1 MGNIL
6 NLVYDKFYYSYSKRY
21 KEKDNRFPCPN
32 GYDLEFQEDFMLFM
46 KYYEDNKMHSH
57 LVNSTFDGKY
67 YKKIDILKNK
77 DVPNPKV
84 KIHFPFL
91 TSDLCKNFDLVYH
104 DATNDELNEDLYFY
118 VIELI
123 HFDIDYFESMFNDI
137 SDKVKNLINEGRCKV
152 IVDFGHEGQWN
163 SLKFYEWYQE
173 FLHKSEI
180 DLNQIYIFICDLNY
194 DTKLFTDYKI
204 NFVSSLYYL
213 EELSRGVSKIISKG
227 IIESTIGHK
236 YSILDIDDI
245 DVNKKNKYFLS
256 LMRNCGKFHRQFLGC
271 YFEFNDLWDDNI
283 ISFLKGSW
291 NNNFRPKIPV
301 KYSSVWDKLDKGNPI
316 EIDTHEVENKYG
328 FSPYYTDREDFYKET
343 FLSVVT
349 EVLFDHDSI
358 FLSEKILKPIWNL
371 HPFIVASVPFTLK
384 KLKELGFKTF
394 EPFIDESYDKEK
406 NHVERMNKITTELD
420 KFRSKSFDELRVWW
434 KEILPILSHNQKV
447 FLEYKD
453 KKTSKTKFF
462 EKFV

>member
-1 MGNIL
+1 M
-6 NLVYDKFYYSYSKRY
+6 
-21 KEKDNRFPCPN
+21 
-32 GYDLEFQEDFMLFM
+32 
-46 KYYEDNKMHSH
+46 
-57 LVNSTFDGKY
+57 
-67 YKKIDILKNK
+67 
-77 DVPNPKV
+77 
-84 KIHFPFL
+84 
-91 TSDLCKNFDLVYH
+91 
-104 DATNDELNEDLYFY
+104 
-118 VIELI
+118 
-123 HFDIDYFESMFNDI
+123 
-137 SDKVKNLINEGRCKV
+137 
-152 IVDFGHEGQWN
+152 
-163 SLKFYEWYQE
+163 
-173 FLHKSEI
+173 
-180 DLNQIYIFICDLNY
+180 
-194 DTKLFTDYKI
+194 
-204 NFVSSLYYL
+204 
-213 EELSRGVSKIISKG
+213 
-227 IIESTIGHK
+227 
-236 YSILDIDDI
+236 
-245 DVNKKNKYFLS
+245 
-256 LMRNCGKFHRQFLGC
+256 
-271 YFEFNDLWDDNI
+271 
-283 ISFLKGSW
+283 
-291 NNNFRPKIPV
+291 
-301 KYSSVWDKLDKGNPI
+301 DKGNPI